1 MGNSSSYEKFPK
13 QLKMATIAE
22 SMMQYNARKFEGC
35 GDTVEEA
42 LEQLTK
48 ICKCYYIPEPKPIPD
63 TKDSYYCGIISVLNV
78 LKTEKK
84 YNTVWFNQRSGKHIA
99 FIYYTD
105 F

>member
-1 MGNSSSYEKFPK
+1 MGNTSSYEKFPK
-13 QLKMATIAE
+13 QLKMATISE

-42 LEQLTK
+42 LEQLKK
-48 ICKCYYIPEPKPIPD
+48 ICQCYYLPEPKPIPE
-63 TKDSYYCGIISVLNV
+63 KQDSYYCGIISVLNV

>member
-1 MGNSSSYEKFPK
+1 MGNLSSYEQFPK
-13 QLKMATIAE
+13 QLKMATIGE

-42 LEQLTK
+42 LKQLTK
-48 ICKCYYIPEPKPIPD
+48 ICKCYYLPEPKQIPD
-63 TKDSYYCGIISVLNV
+63 TKDSYYCGTISIPIM